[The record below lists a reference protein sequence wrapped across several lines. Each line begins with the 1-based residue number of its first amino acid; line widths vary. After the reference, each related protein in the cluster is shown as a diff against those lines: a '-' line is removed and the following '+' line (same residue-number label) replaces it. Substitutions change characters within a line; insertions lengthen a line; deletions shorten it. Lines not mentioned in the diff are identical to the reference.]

1 MTKSDN
7 KFSARSFPVDFIMCP
22 GSIKNFGVCTWKEI
36 LFSAYL
42 TLQCI
47 SSANSRTFRMFTQYT
62 IAECAFKCSSR
73 MFNCT

>member
-42 TLQCI
+42 TLHQQCK
-47 SSANSRTFRMFTQYT
+47 F
-62 IAECAFKCSSR
+62 
-73 MFNCT
+73 